1 MTDLINT
8 LTSVTTTNHSGSLKL
23 IDVDEAIGTQKE
35 NLKSNKY
42 EEITVEEAYK
52 QMGGWS
58 RFQTFVLVITII
70 SVNSSGLIDNGLA
83 YLELDP
89 VLLCYLKAAPTE

>member
-35 NLKSNKY
+35 NLKSIEYK
-42 EEITVEEAYK
+42 EITVEEAYK
-52 QMGGWS
+52 
-58 RFQTFVLVITII
+58 
-70 SVNSSGLIDNGLA
+70 
-83 YLELDP
+83 
-89 VLLCYLKAAPTE
+89 